1 MDVQDWIVVAF
12 VAMVV
17 VFSVIRYRRKEREAC
32 DGMCIDCAKRI
43 LTEQKSGKEEANTD
57 KDSQKEPLT
66 KKRPLY
72 NRKYN

>member
-17 VFSVIRYRRKEREAC
+17 AFSVIRYRRKEKEAC
-32 DGMCIDCAKRI
+32 DGMCIGCAKRI
-43 LTEQKSGKEEANTD
+43 LTEQKRGKEEANTD

-66 KKRPLY
+66 TKKSLTQ
-72 NRKYN
+72 